1 MSCERVFEQHPDR
14 PLLGRIRRGGFTG
27 TCFSS
32 PCVYLIKRKFEI
44 KSNNSRSWWVF
55 FFIYF
60 QINKKKLYAHGLTD
74 IKMRL
79 KFGFINLIIYERLNP
94 FLFFN
99 VFITTEQ
106 VEYNPGNALNRERL
120 QKKKKRKINKKA
132 HTQYSISNISIE
144 SVGWRRQPRFMH
156 LGFLKCSNI

>member
-1 MSCERVFEQHPDR
+1 MRTHTHTLYTAAAAAIWIFKKKERKKKHVEMSCERVFEQHPDR

-32 PCVYLIKRKFEI
+32 PCVCLIKRKFEI

-55 FFIYF
+55 FFSLF
-60 QINKKKLYAHGLTD
+60 SNLNQKLDTHSNGLTD

-79 KFGFINLIIYERLNP
+79 TFGFINLIYERLNP

-99 VFITTEQ
+99 RFITTEQ
-106 VEYNPGNALNRERL
+106 VEYNPANALNRERL
-120 QKKKKRKINKKA
+120 KKKKKRENK
-132 HTQYSISNISIE
+132 
-144 SVGWRRQPRFMH
+144 
-156 LGFLKCSNI
+156 